1 MNKKIIH
8 TVFEAIAARLP
19 EKTAICEENKS
30 ISYGALN
37 ASANRIAHLLRSRG
51 LGRDSIAA
59 AMMPGSIHLVTA
71 LLAIF
76 KAGGI
81 YLPVD
86 PTFPRKRLS
95 AMFAHSVP
103 EILITSIAVKEAVLE
118 TLSALD
124 MRLPAV
130 LVLGEENSLSLYK
143 QQNGAWTSVALDE
156 TVLCA
161 ENPKLV
167 NDPDDGNYIF
177 YTSGSTGEA
186 KAFLGCHKSLSHFI
200 HWEGK
205 TLNIDENYRVSQ
217 LSQFTFDASLRD
229 IFLPLSYG
237 ATLYIPTAATK
248 TNMVQ
253 LVDWIANTGIN
264 LLHCVPSLFRLITK
278 ELGQGSAG
286 NPFPYLRYVLMA
298 GEPLYVKDIQRW
310 RELAGTHTTI
320 INLYGTSETTM
331 AKTFYCIGDTSGDPS
346 QMIPAGQP
354 IDNAAVLV
362 LNDGIPCAAG
372 ETGEVY
378 IRTPFMTKGY
388 YKNEQLNNDVFVQNP
403 LVDFKDLLHRTGDL
417 GRLLPD
423 GNLEV
428 LGRTDDQVKVNG
440 VRAGLNEITRAV
452 LGVPGVQDAV
462 VTVQQGSSMENELR
476 CYFIA
481 PQLEADALR
490 QALQEE
496 LSPSLI
502 PSFFMKMDRFPLTVN
517 GKVDKRS
524 LPKPENAMVDEAA
537 YEAPEGPMEKEMEEM
552 WKELLGLG
560 RIGRNMPFFKIG
572 GTSLKAIQLISKV
585 YKKYAVLIKVN
596 DIFSN
601 ASIAQ
606 LTALIASRRKSTD
619 DNILPV
625 KVQPYYPVTHAQK
638 RLWIMDQF
646 QAEKTAYNI
655 PGAFFL
661 QGDLDIPALEKA
673 FRQVIAR
680 HESLRTVFVMV
691 DGVVMSKIN
700 EPADSL
706 FTLEVVDCNA
716 KVAAD
721 PAVKAIALEKLTAP
735 FDLEAGPLLRACLL
749 QVAGNAHVLL
759 MTMHHIISDGWS
771 IQVMVKELLDF
782 YNGHVSG
789 KEIVLPSLPVQY
801 KDYTAWL
808 EQRLSAEAMQ
818 AHRRYWL
825 GRFEGELPVL
835 QLPTDFSRPA
845 VKSTRGANAVFE
857 MDAAQAALIREAARS
872 NDVSVYMT
880 LLAVLNLLL
889 YHYSGQQDLVVGSP
903 IAGRVHKDLDKQV
916 GLYVNLL
923 AIRTQLQL
931 DASFSDLL
939 KNVKAALLG
948 AYEHQLYPFDLL
960 VKELHLEHDERR
972 SPLTDVWIQHS
983 DNSWIEQLYSGDT
996 GQLRIQPYNAG
1007 YNLSKVDLTFKFT
1020 ESANSIEL
1028 VIEYNTDLFETG
1040 TVERMGNDLVRL
1052 ATMAAQQAMQPVKE
1066 IVRGLQPAAAANMM
1080 ASLVSESI
1088 SNEY

>member
-8 TVFEAIAARLP
+8 TVFEEVAARLP
-19 EKTAICEENKS
+19 EETAICEENKS

-37 ASANRIAHLLRSRG
+37 ASANRIAHLLSSRG
-51 LGRDSIAA
+51 LGRESIAA
-59 AMMPGSIHLVTA
+59 VMMPGSIHLVTA

-86 PTFPRKRLS
+86 PAFPRKRL
-95 AMFAHSVP
+95 AGMFAHSVP
-103 EILITSIAVKEAVLE
+103 EILITSIDVKEAVLE
-118 TLSALD
+118 TLSALE

-130 LVLGEENSLSLYK
+130 LVLGQENKLSLYK
-143 QQNGAWTSVALDE
+143 QHNGAWTAVQLDE
-156 TVLCA
+156 TVLSA
-161 ENPKLV
+161 ANPKLI
-167 NDPDDGNYIF
+167 NEPDDGNYIF

-205 TLNIDENYRVSQ
+205 TLSIDESYRISQ

-229 IFLPLSYG
+229 IFLPLTYG
-237 ATLYIPTAATK
+237 ATLYIPAAATK

-264 LLHCVPSLFRLITK
+264 LVHCVPSLFRLITK

-286 NPFPYLRYVLMA
+286 NPFPDLKYVLMA

-310 RELAGTHTTI
+310 RELAGAHTTI

-331 AKTFYCIGDTSGDPS
+331 AKTFYRIGDTGNDPS

-362 LNDGIPCAAG
+362 LNDGIPCTAG

-388 YKNEQLNNDVFVQNP
+388 YRNEALNKEVFVQNP

-417 GRLLPD
+417 GRFLPD

-440 VRAGLNEITRAV
+440 VRAGLNEITQAV
-452 LGVPGVQDAV
+452 VRIPGVQDAV
-462 VTVQQGSSMENELR
+462 VTVQQRSTMENELL

-481 PQLEADALR
+481 PQLQVEELR
-490 QALQEE
+490 QGLQEE
-496 LSPSLI
+496 LNPSLV
-502 PSFFMKMDRFPLTVN
+502 PSFFIKMDRFPLTVN
-517 GKVDKRS
+517 GKVDKKA
-524 LPKPENAMVDEAA
+524 LPKPESAVVDEAM
-537 YEAPEGPMEKEMEEM
+537 YEAPEGPMEKELEAM
-552 WKELLGLG
+552 WKELLGIG
-560 RIGRNMPFFKIG
+560 RIGRNVPFFKIG
-572 GTSLKAIQLISKV
+572 GTSLKAIQLISKI
-585 YKKYAVLIKVN
+585 YKQYNVLVKVN

-606 LTALIASRRKSTD
+606 LTTLIAGRRKGTD
-619 DNILPV
+619 DILPV
-625 KVQPYYPVTHAQK
+625 KPQPYYPVTHAQK

-661 QGDLDIPALEKA
+661 QGELHIPSLENA
-673 FRQVIAR
+673 FRQTITR
-680 HESLRTVFVMV
+680 HESLRTIFAMV
-691 DGVVMSKIN
+691 DGAVMSKIN

-706 FTLEVVDCNA
+706 FTLEIVDCRGKQA
-716 KVAAD
+716 TD

-735 FDLEAGPLLRACLL
+735 FDLELGPLLRACLL
-749 QVAGNAHVLL
+749 QVADNSHVLL
-759 MTMHHIISDGWS
+759 VTMHHIISDGWS

-782 YNGHVSG
+782 YKGHVAG
-789 KEIVLPSLPVQY
+789 KENVLPPLPVQY

-835 QLPTDFSRPA
+835 QLPTDFPRPA
-845 VKSTRGANAVFE
+845 VKSTRGATASFE
-857 MDAAQAALIREAARS
+857 MDAALATMIREAARS

-889 YHYSGQQDLVVGSP
+889 HHYSGQHDLVVGSP
-903 IAGRVHKDLDKQV
+903 IAGRVHKDLGNQV

-931 DASFSDLL
+931 EAPFSELL
-939 KNVKAALLG
+939 KKVKTALLG

-983 DNSWIEQLYSGDT
+983 DHSWIQQLYSEET
-996 GQLRIQPYNAG
+996 GQLRIQPYDAG

-1020 ESANSIEL
+1020 ESVDSIEL
-1028 VIEYNTDLFETG
+1028 VIEYNTDLFEAATIN
-1040 TVERMGNDLVRL
+1040 RMGNDLIRL
-1052 ATMAAQQAMQPVKE
+1052 AAIAAREAERPVKE
-1066 IVRGLQPAAAANMM
+1066 IVRALQPAAAANMM
-1080 ASLVSESI
+1080 ASLISESI

>member
-8 TVFEAIAARLP
+8 TVFEEVAARLP
-19 EKTAICEENKS
+19 EKTAICEESKS
-30 ISYGALN
+30 ITYGALN
-37 ASANRIAHLLRSRG
+37 ASANRIAHLLSSRG
-51 LGRDSIAA
+51 LGRESIAA

-86 PTFPRKRLS
+86 PGFPRKRL
-95 AMFAHSVP
+95 AGMFAHSVP
-103 EILITSIAVKEAVLE
+103 EILITSIDVKDAVLE
-118 TLSALD
+118 ILSALE

-130 LVLGEENSLSLYK
+130 LVLGHDNSLLLYR
-143 QQNGAWTSVALDE
+143 QQNGGWTSVQLDD
-156 TVLCA
+156 TVLSA
-161 ENPKLV
+161 ENPKLI
-167 NDPDDGNYIF
+167 NEPEDDNYIF

-205 TLNIDENYRVSQ
+205 TLNIDESYQVSQ

-237 ATLYIPTAATK
+237 ATLHIPTAATK

-253 LVDWIANTGIN
+253 LIDWIATRGIH
-264 LLHCVPSLFRLITK
+264 LIHCVPSLFRLITK
-278 ELGQGSAG
+278 ELGQGKAG
-286 NPFPYLRYVLMA
+286 NPFLHLKYVLMA

-310 RELAGTHTTI
+310 RELAGTHTGI

-331 AKTFYCIGDTSGDPS
+331 AKTFYCVGDTGSDPS

-362 LNDGIPCAAG
+362 LNDGIPCATG

-388 YKNEQLNNDVFVQNP
+388 YRNEALNNEVFVQNP
-403 LVDFKDLLHRTGDL
+403 LVDYKDLLHRTGDL
-417 GRLLPD
+417 GRFLPD

-440 VRAGLNEITRAV
+440 VRAGLNEIARAV
-452 LGVPGVQDAV
+452 LGISGVQDAV
-462 VTVQQGSSMENELR
+462 ITVQQRSTMENELL

-481 PQLEADALR
+481 PQLQEEALR
-490 QALQEE
+490 QSLQEE
-496 LSPSLI
+496 LSASLI
-502 PSFFMKMDRFPLTVN
+502 PSFFIKMERFPLTVN
-517 GKVDKRS
+517 GKVDKKA
-524 LPKPENAMVDEAA
+524 LPKPESALVDAA
-537 YEAPEGPMEKEMEEM
+537 TYEAPEGPMEKDMEEM
-552 WKELLGLG
+552 WKELLGIN
-560 RIGRNMPFFKIG
+560 RIGRNVPFFKIG
-572 GTSLKAIQLISKV
+572 GTSLKAIQLISKI
-585 YKKYAVLIKVN
+585 YKQYNVLVKVN

-606 LTALIASRRKSTD
+606 LTALIAGRRKGTD
-619 DNILPV
+619 DILPV
-625 KVQPYYPVTHAQK
+625 KPQPYYPLTHAQK

-655 PGAFFL
+655 PGAFLL
-661 QGDLDIPALEKA
+661 QGELDIPALEKA
-673 FRQVIAR
+673 FRQTIAR
-680 HESLRTVFVMV
+680 HESLRTVFTMV
-691 DGVVMSKIN
+691 GDAVMSKIN
-700 EPADSL
+700 EPVDGL
-706 FTLEVVDCNA
+706 FKLELVNCGGKA
-716 KVAAD
+716 AAD

-749 QVAGNAHVLL
+749 QVADNMHVLL
-759 MTMHHIISDGWS
+759 VTMHHIISDGWS

-782 YNGHVSG
+782 YKGYASG
-789 KEIVLPSLPVQY
+789 KDIVLPPLPVQY
-801 KDYTAWL
+801 KDYAAWL
-808 EQRLSAEAMQ
+808 EQRLSAETMQ

-825 GRFEGELPVL
+825 GQFEGELPVL
-835 QLPTDFSRPA
+835 QLPTDYPRPA
-845 VKSTRGANAVFE
+845 IKSTRGAIASFE
-857 MDAAQAALIREAARS
+857 MDAAMMREAARS

-880 LLAVLNLLL
+880 LMAVLNLLL
-889 YHYSGQQDLVVGSP
+889 YHYSGQNDLVVGSP

-931 DASFSDLL
+931 EAPFSDLL
-939 KNVKAALLG
+939 KKVKAALLG

-996 GQLRIQPYNAG
+996 GQLRIQPYDAG

-1020 ESANSIEL
+1020 ESAKSIEL
-1028 VIEYNTDLFETG
+1028 VIEYNTDLFEAG
-1040 TVERMGNDLVRL
+1040 TVDRIGNDLVRL
-1052 ATMAAQQAMQPVKE
+1052 AAIAAQGTERFVKE
-1066 IVRGLQPAAAANMM
+1066 IVRELQPAAAVNMM